1 MFPEPKLNKLEPPNR
16 NRILYFTLKTQFK
29 LIKFM
34 KETLEGHFCG
44 ADDEHNIDYPK
55 KTTLFEFAKQLNATA
70 EQKGKVEDK
79 NGEKHFS
86 VSTYH
91 DMIDDVSQKLKIG
104 FEQYIMAKEGE
115 INKLKKELAKEK
127 SISDSLLSN
136 NLQLVQNLDE
146 AKEENKVLSQSLDK
160 VQAGYRQLSH
170 SLREVQS
177 ENKQLAQKLDKVQ
190 SEKQQLAHD
199 SEATQAENRQLA
211 YKLYQAQESN
221 KLLAKNS
228 EDILK
233 ANQQL
238 AQKLDEA
245 QTENQQ
251 LAHDLGEAQTKSK
264 ELARGQG
271 EALAECSMLEYKL
284 EEAQAEN
291 QKLSKKL
298 DDARFDIGRQNIAIG
313 HLKKKAERKDDAMQ
327 ADTSEVKE
335 KIAREMIDS
344 GIRFVKDMKTAID
357 DSQTFKCMGLL
368 NHMTDDCFGKH
379 EPIHRELKDMI
390 QGIFGSREQ
399 VAKEQNEPRPNNIR
413 VEKGGVYNA
422 EVHHQDIHPKVDK
435 RDSLPEADLPG
446 SLPEADLMD
455 SLPRHKRRRFR
466 LEGEDYE

>member
-1 MFPEPKLNKLEPPNR
+1 MREVFEGDHSLN
-16 NRILYFTLKTQFK
+16 Y
-29 LIKFM
+29 
-34 KETLEGHFCG
+34 G
-44 ADDEHNIDYPK
+44 ADDEHYIVYPK
-55 KTTLFEFAKQLNATA
+55 VKTLYELCKEKNTTAKM
-70 EQKGKVEDK
+70 QKEKVEDEK
-79 NGEKHFS
+79 GEKQIS
-86 VSTYH
+86 VSTYLG
-91 DMIDDVSQKLKIG
+91 MIDDVSQKLKIG
-104 FEQYIMAKEGE
+104 FEQYIMAKEEE
-115 INKLKKELAKEK
+115 IRKLNEKLASKQR
-127 SISDSLLSN
+127 ISDSLISEN
-136 NLQLVQNLDE
+136 QQLVQNLDE
-146 AKEENKVLSQSLDK
+146 AKKENKQLSQSLDK
-160 VQAGYRQLSH
+160 VQAGNRQLAH
-170 SLREVQS
+170 RLREVQS
-177 ENKQLAQKLDKVQ
+177 EKQQLAQKLDKVQ

-238 AQKLDEA
+238 AQKLDETQKA
-245 QTENQQ
+245 NQQ
-251 LAHDLGEAQTKSK
+251 LAHDLGEAQTKNK

-271 EALAECSMLEYKL
+271 EAMAECSMLEYKL
-284 EEAQAEN
+284 EETQAEN

-298 DDARFDIGRQNIAIG
+298 DEARDEISCKDITIRRM
-313 HLKKKAERKDDAMQ
+313 KKDAERKDTAMQ

-335 KIAREMIDS
+335 KFAREMIDS

-368 NHMTDDCFGKH
+368 TRMTDDCFGKH
-379 EPIHRELKDMI
+379 EAIHSELKDMI
-390 QGIFGSREQ
+390 QGIFDSREQ
-399 VAKEQNEPRPNNIR
+399 VAKEQNEPRPNNVT

-455 SLPRHKRRRFR
+455 SLPRHKRKRLG
-466 LEGEDYE
+466 LEGEDYEWK

>member
-1 MFPEPKLNKLEPPNR
+1 MREVFEGDHSLN
-16 NRILYFTLKTQFK
+16 Y
-29 LIKFM
+29 
-34 KETLEGHFCG
+34 G
-44 ADDEHNIDYPK
+44 ADDEHNIVYPK
-55 KTTLFEFAKQLNATA
+55 KKTLYEFAKQLNATA
-70 EQKGKVEDK
+70 EQKEKGEDEK
-79 NGEKHFS
+79 GEKQIS
-86 VSTYH
+86 VSTYL

-104 FEQYIMAKEGE
+104 FEQYKKAKEEE
-115 INKLKKELAKEK
+115 IRKLKKELAKEK
-127 SISDSLLSN
+127 SISDNLLSH
-136 NLQLVQNLDE
+136 NLQLVQDLDE
-146 AKEENKVLSQSLDK
+146 AKEENKQQALKLDK
-160 VQAGYRQLSH
+160 AQAGNR
-170 SLREVQS
+170 
-177 ENKQLAQKLDKVQ
+177 QLAQKLDKVQ

-238 AQKLDEA
+238 AQKLDETQKA
-245 QTENQQ
+245 NQQ

-271 EALAECSMLEYKL
+271 EAMDECMILEYKL

-298 DDARFDIGRQNIAIG
+298 DDARDEISSQDITIRRM
-313 HLKKKAERKDDAMQ
+313 KKDADRKDTAMQ
-327 ADTSEVKE
+327 VDVSEVK
-335 KIAREMIDS
+335 KKFAREMIDS

-379 EPIHRELKDMI
+379 EAIHRELKDMI

-399 VAKEQNEPRPNNIR
+399 VAKEQNEPRPNNVT

-422 EVHHQDIHPKVDK
+422 EVHHQDIHHEVDQPDFLPKGDHPLSLSEVDQ
-435 RDSLPEADLPG
+435 LI
-446 SLPEADLMD
+446 
-455 SLPRHKRRRFR
+455 SLPRYKRRRFR
-466 LEGEDYE
+466 LEGDDYEWK

>member
-1 MFPEPKLNKLEPPNR
+1 MREVFEGDHSLN
-16 NRILYFTLKTQFK
+16 Y
-29 LIKFM
+29 
-34 KETLEGHFCG
+34 G
-44 ADDEHNIDYPK
+44 ADDEHYFVYPK
-55 KTTLFEFAKQLNATA
+55 EKTPFELYKKKNTTA
-70 EQKGKVEDK
+70 EKQKEKVEDK
-79 NGEKHFS
+79 NGQKQVS

-115 INKLKKELAKEK
+115 ISKLKKELAKEK

-136 NLQLVQNLDE
+136 NLQLVQDLDE
-146 AKEENKVLSQSLDK
+146 AKEENKDLSQSLDK

-190 SEKQQLAHD
+190 SEKQQLVHD
-199 SEATQAENRQLA
+199 LEATQAENRQLA

-221 KLLAKNS
+221 KQLAQNR

-233 ANQQL
+233 A
-238 AQKLDEA
+238 
-245 QTENQQ
+245 NQQ

-335 KIAREMIDS
+335 KFAREMIDS

-399 VAKEQNEPRPNNIR
+399 VAKEQNEPRPNNVT

-422 EVHHQDIHPKVDK
+422 EVHHQNIHPKVDK

-446 SLPEADLMD
+446 SLPEADLKD
-455 SLPRHKRRRFR
+455 SLSRYKRKRLG
-466 LEGEDYE
+466 LEGEDYEWK

>member
-1 MFPEPKLNKLEPPNR
+1 MREVFEGDHSLN
-16 NRILYFTLKTQFK
+16 Y
-29 LIKFM
+29 
-34 KETLEGHFCG
+34 G
-44 ADDEHNIDYPK
+44 ADDEHYFVYPK
-55 KTTLFEFAKQLNATA
+55 EKTLFEFAKQLNATA
-70 EQKGKVEDK
+70 EQKEKGEDEK
-79 NGEKHFS
+79 GEKQIS
-86 VSTYH
+86 VSTYLG
-91 DMIDDVSQKLKIG
+91 MIDDVSQKLKIG
-104 FEQYIMAKEGE
+104 FEQYIMAKEEE
-115 INKLKKELAKEK
+115 IRKLNEKLASKQR
-127 SISDSLLSN
+127 ISDSLISEN
-136 NLQLVQNLDE
+136 QQLVQNLDE
-146 AKEENKVLSQSLDK
+146 AKK
-160 VQAGYRQLSH
+160 
-170 SLREVQS
+170 
-177 ENKQLAQKLDKVQ
+177 ENKQLARKLDKVQ

-199 SEATQAENRQLA
+199 LEATQAENRQLA

-251 LAHDLGEAQTKSK
+251 LVHDLGEAQTKSK

-298 DDARFDIGRQNIAIG
+298 DEARDEISCKDITIRRM
-313 HLKKKAERKDDAMQ
+313 KKDAERKDTAMQ
-327 ADTSEVKE
+327 ADVSEVKE

-422 EVHHQDIHPKVDK
+422 EVHHQDIHHEVDQPDFLPKGYHPLSLSEVDQ
-435 RDSLPEADLPG
+435 LI
-446 SLPEADLMD
+446 
-455 SLPRHKRRRFR
+455 SLPRHKRKRLG
-466 LEGEDYE
+466 LEGEDYEWK

>member
-1 MFPEPKLNKLEPPNR
+1 MREVFEGDHSLN
-16 NRILYFTLKTQFK
+16 Y
-29 LIKFM
+29 
-34 KETLEGHFCG
+34 G
-44 ADDEHNIDYPK
+44 ADDEHYFVYPK
-55 KTTLFEFAKQLNATA
+55 EKTLYELCKEKNTTAKM
-70 EQKGKVEDK
+70 QKEKVEDEE
-79 NGEKHFS
+79 GEKHSS
-86 VSTYH
+86 VCSYI
-91 DMIDDVSQKLKIG
+91 DMINDVSQKLKIG
-104 FEQYIMAKEGE
+104 FEQYKKAKEEE
-115 INKLKKELAKEK
+115 IRKLKKELAKEK
-127 SISDSLLSN
+127 SISDNLLSH
-136 NLQLVQNLDE
+136 NLQLVQDLDE
-146 AKEENKVLSQSLDK
+146 AKEENKQQALKLDK
-160 VQAGYRQLSH
+160 
-170 SLREVQS
+170 VQS

-238 AQKLDEA
+238 AQKLDETQKA
-245 QTENQQ
+245 NQQ

-271 EALAECSMLEYKL
+271 EAMDECMILEYKL

-298 DDARFDIGRQNIAIG
+298 DDARDEISSQDITIRRM
-313 HLKKKAERKDDAMQ
+313 KKDADRKDTAMQ
-327 ADTSEVKE
+327 VDVSEVK
-335 KIAREMIDS
+335 KKFAREMIDS

-379 EPIHRELKDMI
+379 EAIHRELKDMI

-399 VAKEQNEPRPNNIR
+399 VAKEQNEPRPNNVT
-413 VEKGGVYNA
+413 VEKGGVYVA
-422 EVHHQDIHPKVDK
+422 EVHHQNIHPKVDK
-435 RDSLPEADLPG
+435 RDSHPKADLSDFLPEVD
-446 SLPEADLMD
+446 MKD
-455 SLPRHKRRRFR
+455 SLPRYKRRRFR
-466 LEGEDYE
+466 LEGDDYEWK

>member
-1 MFPEPKLNKLEPPNR
+1 MREVFEGDHSLN
-16 NRILYFTLKTQFK
+16 Y
-29 LIKFM
+29 
-34 KETLEGHFCG
+34 GV
-44 ADDEHNIDYPK
+44 DDEHYIVYPK
-55 KTTLFEFAKQLNATA
+55 EKTLFEFAKQLNATA
-70 EQKGKVEDK
+70 EQKEKGEDEK
-79 NGEKHFS
+79 GEKQIS
-86 VSTYH
+86 VSTYLG
-91 DMIDDVSQKLKIG
+91 MIDDVSQKLKIG
-104 FEQYIMAKEGE
+104 FEQYIMAKEEE
-115 INKLKKELAKEK
+115 IRKLNEKLASKQR
-127 SISDSLLSN
+127 ISDSLISEN
-136 NLQLVQNLDE
+136 QQLVQNLDE
-146 AKEENKVLSQSLDK
+146 AKK
-160 VQAGYRQLSH
+160 
-170 SLREVQS
+170 
-177 ENKQLAQKLDKVQ
+177 ENKQLARKLDKVQ

-199 SEATQAENRQLA
+199 LEATQAENRQLA

-379 EPIHRELKDMI
+379 ESIHRELKDMI

-422 EVHHQDIHPKVDK
+422 EVHHQDIHHEVDQPDFLPKGYHPLSLSEVDQ
-435 RDSLPEADLPG
+435 LI
-446 SLPEADLMD
+446 

-466 LEGEDYE
+466 LEGEDYEWK

>member
-1 MFPEPKLNKLEPPNR
+1 MREVFEGDHSLN
-16 NRILYFTLKTQFK
+16 Y
-29 LIKFM
+29 
-34 KETLEGHFCG
+34 G
-44 ADDEHNIDYPK
+44 ADDEHYIVYPK
-55 KTTLFEFAKQLNATA
+55 VKTLYELCKEKNTTAKM
-70 EQKGKVEDK
+70 QKEKVEDEK
-79 NGEKHFS
+79 GEKQVS

-115 INKLKKELAKEK
+115 ISKLKKELAKEK

-136 NLQLVQNLDE
+136 NLQLVQDLDE
-146 AKEENKVLSQSLDK
+146 AKEENKDLSQSLDK

-177 ENKQLAQKLDKVQ
+177 EKQQLTQNLDEVKAKNKQLT
-190 SEKQQLAHD
+190 HD

-221 KLLAKNS
+221 K
-228 EDILK
+228 
-233 ANQQL
+233 QL
-238 AQKLDEA
+238 AQNLNQAQKSKSQLAHDLDEA
-245 QTENQQ
+245 QKENQQ

-271 EALAECSMLEYKL
+271 EAMAECSMLEYKL

-298 DDARFDIGRQNIAIG
+298 DEARDEISSQDIAIRRM
-313 HLKKKAERKDDAMQ
+313 KKDAERKDTAMQ
-327 ADTSEVKE
+327 VDVSEVKE
-335 KIAREMIDS
+335 AFAREMIDS

-379 EPIHRELKDMI
+379 ESIHRELKDMI

-422 EVHHQDIHPKVDK
+422 EVHHQDIHHEVDQPDFLPKGYHPL
-435 RDSLPEADLPG
+435 SLPEVDLK
-446 SLPEADLMD
+446 D
-455 SLPRHKRRRFR
+455 SLSRYKRKRLG
-466 LEGEDYE
+466 LEGEDYEWK

>member
-1 MFPEPKLNKLEPPNR
+1 
-16 NRILYFTLKTQFK
+16 
-29 LIKFM
+29 M

-44 ADDEHNIDYPK
+44 ADDEHYFVYPK
-55 KTTLFEFAKQLNATA
+55 EKTLSDLYKKKNTTA
-70 EQKGKVEDK
+70 EKQKEKLEDEEGK
-79 NGEKHFS
+79 KHSS
-86 VSTYH
+86 VCTYI
-91 DMIDDVSQKLKIG
+91 DMINDASQKLKIG
-104 FEQYIMAKEGE
+104 FEQYLKAKEDE
-115 INKLKKELAKEK
+115 ISKLKKELAKEK

-136 NLQLVQNLDE
+136 NLQLVLDLDE
-146 AKEENKVLSQSLDK
+146 AKKENKQQALKLDK
-160 VQAGYRQLSH
+160 VQ
-170 SLREVQS
+170 S
-177 ENKQLAQKLDKVQ
+177 EKLQLAQSLDKVQ
-190 SEKQQLAHD
+190 SEKQQLA
-199 SEATQAENRQLA
+199 QNR
-211 YKLYQAQESN
+211 
-221 KLLAKNS
+221 

-238 AQKLDEA
+238 AQQLDEV

-379 EPIHRELKDMI
+379 ESIHRELKDMI

-399 VAKEQNEPRPNNIR
+399 VAKEQNEPRPNNVT

-422 EVHHQDIHPKVDK
+422 EVHHQDIHHEVDQRDFLLKADHPLSLSEVDK
-435 RDSLPEADLPG
+435 AFSL
-446 SLPEADLMD
+446 S
-455 SLPRHKRRRFR
+455 RYKRKRLG
-466 LEGEDYE
+466 LEGDDYEWR

>member
-1 MFPEPKLNKLEPPNR
+1 MREVFEGDHSLN
-16 NRILYFTLKTQFK
+16 Y
-29 LIKFM
+29 
-34 KETLEGHFCG
+34 G
-44 ADDEHNIDYPK
+44 ADDEHYIVYPK
-55 KTTLFEFAKQLNATA
+55 EKTLFEFAKQLNATA
-70 EQKGKVEDK
+70 EQKEKGEDEK
-79 NGEKHFS
+79 GEKQIS
-86 VSTYH
+86 VSTYLG
-91 DMIDDVSQKLKIG
+91 MIDDVSQKLKIG
-104 FEQYIMAKEGE
+104 FEQYIMAKEEE
-115 INKLKKELAKEK
+115 IRKLNEKLASKQR
-127 SISDSLLSN
+127 ISDSLISEN
-136 NLQLVQNLDE
+136 QQLVQNLDE
-146 AKEENKVLSQSLDK
+146 AKK
-160 VQAGYRQLSH
+160 
-170 SLREVQS
+170 
-177 ENKQLAQKLDKVQ
+177 ENKQLARKLDKVQ

-199 SEATQAENRQLA
+199 LEATQAENRQLA

-298 DDARFDIGRQNIAIG
+298 DEARDEISCKDITIRRM
-313 HLKKKAERKDDAMQ
+313 KKDAERKDTAMQ
-327 ADTSEVKE
+327 ADVSEVKE
-335 KIAREMIDS
+335 KFAREMIDS

-435 RDSLPEADLPG
+435 RDSLPKADQRG
-446 SLPEADLMD
+446 SLPEVDQLD
-455 SLPRHKRRRFR
+455 SLSRYKRKRLG
-466 LEGEDYE
+466 LEGEDYEWK

>member
-1 MFPEPKLNKLEPPNR
+1 MREVFEGDHSLN
-16 NRILYFTLKTQFK
+16 Y
-29 LIKFM
+29 
-34 KETLEGHFCG
+34 G
-44 ADDEHNIDYPK
+44 ADDEHYFVYPK
-55 KTTLFEFAKQLNATA
+55 EKTPFELYKKKNTTA
-70 EQKGKVEDK
+70 EKQKEKVEDK
-79 NGEKHFS
+79 NGQKQVS

-115 INKLKKELAKEK
+115 ISKLKKELAKEK

-136 NLQLVQNLDE
+136 NLQLVQDLDE
-146 AKEENKVLSQSLDK
+146 AKEENKDLSQSLDK

-170 SLREVQS
+170 SLRDVQS

-190 SEKQQLAHD
+190 SEKQQLVHD
-199 SEATQAENRQLA
+199 LEATQAENRQLA

-221 KLLAKNS
+221 KQLAQNR

-233 ANQQL
+233 A
-238 AQKLDEA
+238 
-245 QTENQQ
+245 NQQ

-379 EPIHRELKDMI
+379 ESIHRELKDMI

-399 VAKEQNEPRPNNIR
+399 VAKEQNEPRPNNVT

-422 EVHHQDIHPKVDK
+422 EVHHQDIHHEVDQPDFLPKGYHPL
-435 RDSLPEADLPG
+435 SLPEVDLK
-446 SLPEADLMD
+446 D
-455 SLPRHKRRRFR
+455 SLSRYKRKRLG
-466 LEGEDYE
+466 LEGEDYEWK

>member
-1 MFPEPKLNKLEPPNR
+1 M
-16 NRILYFTLKTQFK
+16 Y
-29 LIKFM
+29 
-34 KETLEGHFCG
+34 
-44 ADDEHNIDYPK
+44 K
-55 KTTLFEFAKQLNATA
+55 KKNTTA
-70 EQKGKVEDK
+70 EKQKEKVEDEEGK
-79 NGEKHFS
+79 KHSS
-86 VSTYH
+86 VCTYI
-91 DMIDDVSQKLKIG
+91 DMINDASQKLKIG
-104 FEQYIMAKEGE
+104 FEQYLKAKEGE
-115 INKLKKELAKEK
+115 INKLKNELAAEKLFSDGVHKE
-127 SISDSLLSN
+127 N
-136 NLQLVQNLDE
+136 QMLVQNLHKAKAENQQLAQNLDE
-146 AKEENKVLSQSLDK
+146 VKAK
-160 VQAGYRQLSH
+160 
-170 SLREVQS
+170 
-177 ENKQLAQKLDKVQ
+177 NKQLA
-190 SEKQQLAHD
+190 HD
-199 SEATQAENRQLA
+199 LEATQAENRQLA

-221 KLLAKNS
+221 KLLVKNS

-379 EPIHRELKDMI
+379 ESIHRELMDMI

-399 VAKEQNEPRPNNIR
+399 VAKEQNEPRSNNVT

-422 EVHHQDIHPKVDK
+422 EVHHQDIHHEVDQRDFLLKADHPLSLSEVDK
-435 RDSLPEADLPG
+435 AFSL
-446 SLPEADLMD
+446 S
-455 SLPRHKRRRFR
+455 RYKRKRLG
-466 LEGEDYE
+466 LEGEDYEWK

>member
-1 MFPEPKLNKLEPPNR
+1 MREVFEGDHSLN
-16 NRILYFTLKTQFK
+16 Y
-29 LIKFM
+29 
-34 KETLEGHFCG
+34 G
-44 ADDEHNIDYPK
+44 ADDEHYIVYPK
-55 KTTLFEFAKQLNATA
+55 EKTLFEFAKQLNATA
-70 EQKGKVEDK
+70 EQKEKGEDEK
-79 NGEKHFS
+79 GEKQIS
-86 VSTYH
+86 VSTYLG
-91 DMIDDVSQKLKIG
+91 MIDDVSQKLKIG
-104 FEQYIMAKEGE
+104 FEQYIMAKEEE
-115 INKLKKELAKEK
+115 IRKLNEKLASKQR
-127 SISDSLLSN
+127 ISDSLISEN
-136 NLQLVQNLDE
+136 QQLVQNLDE
-146 AKEENKVLSQSLDK
+146 AKK
-160 VQAGYRQLSH
+160 
-170 SLREVQS
+170 
-177 ENKQLAQKLDKVQ
+177 ENKQLARKLDKVQ

-199 SEATQAENRQLA
+199 LEATQAENRQLA

-298 DDARFDIGRQNIAIG
+298 DDARDEISCKDFAIRRM
-313 HLKKKAERKDDAMQ
+313 KKEAERKDDAMQ

-379 EPIHRELKDMI
+379 ESIHRELKDMI

-399 VAKEQNEPRPNNIR
+399 VAKEQNEPRPNNVT

-422 EVHHQDIHPKVDK
+422 EVHHQDIHHEVDQRDFLLKADHPLSLSEVDK
-435 RDSLPEADLPG
+435 AFSL
-446 SLPEADLMD
+446 S
-455 SLPRHKRRRFR
+455 RYKRKRLG
-466 LEGEDYE
+466 LEGEDYEWK

>member
-1 MFPEPKLNKLEPPNR
+1 MREVFEGDHSLN
-16 NRILYFTLKTQFK
+16 Y
-29 LIKFM
+29 
-34 KETLEGHFCG
+34 G
-44 ADDEHNIDYPK
+44 ADDEHYIVYPK
-55 KTTLFEFAKQLNATA
+55 EKTLFELYKNKNTTA
-70 EQKGKVEDK
+70 EKQKEKVEDE
-79 NGEKHFS
+79 NGKKHFS

-115 INKLKKELAKEK
+115 INKLKQELAKEK

-136 NLQLVQNLDE
+136 NLRLVQDLDE
-146 AKEENKVLSQSLDK
+146 AKEENKQLSQSLDK
-160 VQAGYRQLSH
+160 VQAGNRQLAH
-170 SLREVQS
+170 RLREVQS
-177 ENKQLAQKLDKVQ
+177 EKQQLAQKLDKVQ

-238 AQKLDEA
+238 AQKLDETQKA
-245 QTENQQ
+245 NQQ

-271 EALAECSMLEYKL
+271 EAMAECSMLEYKL

-298 DDARFDIGRQNIAIG
+298 DDARDEISCKDITIRRM
-313 HLKKKAERKDDAMQ
+313 KKDAERKDTAMQ
-327 ADTSEVKE
+327 VDVSEVKE
-335 KIAREMIDS
+335 KFAREMIDS

-379 EPIHRELKDMI
+379 EAIHRELKDMI

-399 VAKEQNEPRPNNIR
+399 VAKEQNEPRPNNVT

-422 EVHHQDIHPKVDK
+422 EVHHQDIHHEVDQPDFLPKGYHPLSLSEVDQ
-435 RDSLPEADLPG
+435 LI
-446 SLPEADLMD
+446 
-455 SLPRHKRRRFR
+455 SLPRYKRKRLG
-466 LEGEDYE
+466 LEGEDYEWK

>member
-1 MFPEPKLNKLEPPNR
+1 MREVFEGDHSLN
-16 NRILYFTLKTQFK
+16 Y
-29 LIKFM
+29 
-34 KETLEGHFCG
+34 G
-44 ADDEHNIDYPK
+44 ADDEHYIVYPK
-55 KTTLFEFAKQLNATA
+55 VKILSELYKKKNTTA
-70 EQKGKVEDK
+70 EKQKEKVEDEK
-79 NGEKHFS
+79 GEKQVS

-115 INKLKKELAKEK
+115 ISKLKKELAKEK

-136 NLQLVQNLDE
+136 NLQLVQDLDE
-146 AKEENKVLSQSLDK
+146 AKEENKDLSQSLDK

-177 ENKQLAQKLDKVQ
+177 EKQQLTQNLDEVKAKNKQLT
-190 SEKQQLAHD
+190 HD

-221 KLLAKNS
+221 K
-228 EDILK
+228 
-233 ANQQL
+233 QL
-238 AQKLDEA
+238 AQNLNQAQKSKSQLAHDLDEA

-251 LAHDLGEAQTKSK
+251 LAHDLGEAQTKNK

-271 EALAECSMLEYKL
+271 EAMAECSMLEYKL

-298 DDARFDIGRQNIAIG
+298 DEARDEISCKDITIRRMR
-313 HLKKKAERKDDAMQ
+313 KDAERKDTAMQ
-327 ADTSEVKE
+327 VDVSEVKE
-335 KIAREMIDS
+335 AFAREMIDS

-368 NHMTDDCFGKH
+368 TRMTDDCFGKH
-379 EPIHRELKDMI
+379 EAIHSELKDMI

-399 VAKEQNEPRPNNIR
+399 VAKEQNEPRPNNVT

-422 EVHHQDIHPKVDK
+422 EVHHQNIHPKVDK
-435 RDSLPEADLPG
+435 RDSLPEADLP
-446 SLPEADLMD
+446 D
-455 SLPRHKRRRFR
+455 SLPDVDMNDSLSRYKRRRFR
-466 LEGEDYE
+466 LEGDDYEWR

>member
-1 MFPEPKLNKLEPPNR
+1 MREVFEGDHSLN
-16 NRILYFTLKTQFK
+16 Y
-29 LIKFM
+29 
-34 KETLEGHFCG
+34 G
-44 ADDEHNIDYPK
+44 ADDEHYIVYPK
-55 KTTLFEFAKQLNATA
+55 VKILSELYKKKNTTA
-70 EQKGKVEDK
+70 EKQKEKVEDEK
-79 NGEKHFS
+79 GEKQIS
-86 VSTYH
+86 VSTYLG
-91 DMIDDVSQKLKIG
+91 MIDDVSQKLKIG
-104 FEQYIMAKEGE
+104 FGQYIMAKEEE
-115 INKLKKELAKEK
+115 IRKLNEKLASKQR
-127 SISDSLLSN
+127 ISDSLISEN
-136 NLQLVQNLDE
+136 QQLVQNLDE
-146 AKEENKVLSQSLDK
+146 AKK
-160 VQAGYRQLSH
+160 
-170 SLREVQS
+170 
-177 ENKQLAQKLDKVQ
+177 ENKQLARKLDKVQ

-199 SEATQAENRQLA
+199 LEATQAENRQLA

-271 EALAECSMLEYKL
+271 EALAECSMLEFKL

-298 DDARFDIGRQNIAIG
+298 DEARDEISCKDITIRRM
-313 HLKKKAERKDDAMQ
+313 KKDAERKDTAMQ

-335 KIAREMIDS
+335 KFAREMIDS

-399 VAKEQNEPRPNNIR
+399 VAKEQNEPRPNNVT

-455 SLPRHKRRRFR
+455 SLPRYKRRRFR
-466 LEGEDYE
+466 LEGEDYEWK

>member
-1 MFPEPKLNKLEPPNR
+1 MREVFEGDHSLN
-16 NRILYFTLKTQFK
+16 Y
-29 LIKFM
+29 
-34 KETLEGHFCG
+34 G
-44 ADDEHNIDYPK
+44 ADDEHYIVYPK
-55 KTTLFEFAKQLNATA
+55 VKILSELYKKKNTTA
-70 EQKGKVEDK
+70 EKQKEKVEDEK
-79 NGEKHFS
+79 GEKQIS
-86 VSTYH
+86 VSTYLG
-91 DMIDDVSQKLKIG
+91 MIDDVSQKLKIG
-104 FEQYIMAKEGE
+104 FGQYIMAKEEE
-115 INKLKKELAKEK
+115 IRKLNEKLASKQR
-127 SISDSLLSN
+127 ISDSLISEN
-136 NLQLVQNLDE
+136 QQLVQNLDE
-146 AKEENKVLSQSLDK
+146 AKK
-160 VQAGYRQLSH
+160 
-170 SLREVQS
+170 
-177 ENKQLAQKLDKVQ
+177 ENKQLARKLDKVQ

-199 SEATQAENRQLA
+199 LEATQAENRQLA

-271 EALAECSMLEYKL
+271 EALAECSMLEFKL

-291 QKLSKKL
+291 QKLSNKL
-298 DDARFDIGRQNIAIG
+298 DEARDEISCKDITIRRM
-313 HLKKKAERKDDAMQ
+313 KKDAERKDTAMQ

-335 KIAREMIDS
+335 KFAREMIDS

-399 VAKEQNEPRPNNIR
+399 VAKEQNEPRPNNVT

-422 EVHHQDIHPKVDK
+422 EVHHQDIHHEVDQPDFLPKGYHPLSLSEVDQ
-435 RDSLPEADLPG
+435 LI
-446 SLPEADLMD
+446 
-455 SLPRHKRRRFR
+455 SLPRHKRKRLG
-466 LEGEDYE
+466 LEGEDYEWK

>member
-1 MFPEPKLNKLEPPNR
+1 MMNITLFILRRKLFLTCIRKKNTTAEKQKEKLED
-16 NRILYFTLKTQFK
+16 
-29 LIKFM
+29 
-34 KETLEGHFCG
+34 EEG
-44 ADDEHNIDYPK
+44 K
-55 KTTLFEFAKQLNATA
+55 K
-70 EQKGKVEDK
+70 
-79 NGEKHFS
+79 HSS
-86 VSTYH
+86 VCTYI
-91 DMIDDVSQKLKIG
+91 DMINDASQKLKIG
-104 FEQYIMAKEGE
+104 FEQYLKAKEDE
-115 INKLKKELAKEK
+115 ISKLKKELAKEK

-136 NLQLVQNLDE
+136 NLQLVLDLDE
-146 AKEENKVLSQSLDK
+146 AKKENKQQALKLDK
-160 VQAGYRQLSH
+160 VQ
-170 SLREVQS
+170 S
-177 ENKQLAQKLDKVQ
+177 EKLQLAQSLDKVQ
-190 SEKQQLAHD
+190 SEKQQLEHRLREVQSEKQQLAHD
-199 SEATQAENRQLA
+199 LEATQAENRQLA

-221 KLLAKNS
+221 KQLAQNR

-238 AQKLDEA
+238 AQQLDEV

-379 EPIHRELKDMI
+379 ESIHRELKDMI

-399 VAKEQNEPRPNNIR
+399 VAKEQNEPRPNNVT

-422 EVHHQDIHPKVDK
+422 EVHHQDIHHEVDQRDFLLKADHPLSLSEVDK
-435 RDSLPEADLPG
+435 AFSL
-446 SLPEADLMD
+446 S
-455 SLPRHKRRRFR
+455 RYKRKRLG
-466 LEGEDYE
+466 LEGDDYEWR

>member
-1 MFPEPKLNKLEPPNR
+1 MREVFEGDHSLN
-16 NRILYFTLKTQFK
+16 Y
-29 LIKFM
+29 
-34 KETLEGHFCG
+34 G
-44 ADDEHNIDYPK
+44 ADDEHYFVYPK
-55 KTTLFEFAKQLNATA
+55 EKTPFELYKKKNTTA
-70 EQKGKVEDK
+70 EKQKEKVEDK
-79 NGEKHFS
+79 NGQKQVS

-115 INKLKKELAKEK
+115 ISKLKKELAKEK

-136 NLQLVQNLDE
+136 NLQLVQDLDE
-146 AKEENKVLSQSLDK
+146 AKEENKDLSQSLDK

-190 SEKQQLAHD
+190 SEKQQLVHD
-199 SEATQAENRQLA
+199 LEATQAENRQLA

-221 KLLAKNS
+221 KQLAQNR

-233 ANQQL
+233 A
-238 AQKLDEA
+238 
-245 QTENQQ
+245 NQQ
-251 LAHDLGEAQTKSK
+251 LAHDLGEAQTKNK

-271 EALAECSMLEYKL
+271 EAMAECSMLEYKL

-298 DDARFDIGRQNIAIG
+298 DEARDEISCKDIAIRRMR
-313 HLKKKAERKDDAMQ
+313 KDAERKDTAMQ
-327 ADTSEVKE
+327 VDVSEVKE
-335 KIAREMIDS
+335 AFAREMIDS

-399 VAKEQNEPRPNNIR
+399 VAKEQNEPRPNNVT

-422 EVHHQDIHPKVDK
+422 EVHHQDIHPKVDLP
-435 RDSLPEADLPG
+435 DSLPDG
-446 SLPEADLMD
+446 DMKD
-455 SLPRHKRRRFR
+455 FLPRYKRKRLG
-466 LEGEDYE
+466 LEGEDYEWK